1 MNDRIKTYQQS
12 VFGNMPKDQGPADK
26 KFVTTSKTGIP
37 MTEAQSIIAKN
48 QKFATDLPLAPFQM
62 LGNALLP
69 GQPFGKNN
77 PWLMSAEDKAIQEAR
92 ESSSMAYIKNKDMV
106 RDQLAT
112 IFDKAQKKYDDT
124 GDDKYLQIA
133 LQAKNDI
140 MASAGLS
147 DADFLPVGADTYQL
161 YDEFGL
167 FTNNPNPYPMLE
179 AGMYFAGGVKGF
191 NYGWNGGLIKKF
203 FKNDYFCLCFMT
215 CFLKA

>member
-1 MNDRIKTYQQS
+1 MLQIYHLLLFKC
-12 VFGNMPKDQGPADK
+12 
-26 KFVTTSKTGIP
+26 
-37 MTEAQSIIAKN
+37 
-48 QKFATDLPLAPFQM
+48 

-69 GQPFGKNN
+69 GQPFGQNN

-140 MASAGLS
+140 MAVCWIIRCR
-147 DADFLPVGADTYQL
+147 F
-161 YDEFGL
+161 
-167 FTNNPNPYPMLE
+167 FT
-179 AGMYFAGGVKGF
+179 
-191 NYGWNGGLIKKF
+191 
-203 FKNDYFCLCFMT
+203 CRR
-215 CFLKA
+215 

>member
-37 MTEAQSIIAKN
+37 MTEAQNIIAKN

-124 GDDKYLQIA
+124 GDDKYL
-133 LQAKNDI
+133 L
-140 MASAGLS
+140 
-147 DADFLPVGADTYQL
+147 
-161 YDEFGL
+161 
-167 FTNNPNPYPMLE
+167 
-179 AGMYFAGGVKGF
+179 
-191 NYGWNGGLIKKF
+191 
-203 FKNDYFCLCFMT
+203 
-215 CFLKA
+215 